1 MKKELFWPLGLM
13 ITISGT
19 ILFFLLWLIPFS
31 ATKMD
36 SLVSDTY
43 YQEGVEYQ
51 KIIDRLDRTVS
62 NNKSIQIT
70 RNNNTIELQVNP
82 ERFEK
87 IKGTLFLKRPND
99 NAMDKT
105 VPLSFSSDGSQYIPV
120 VTGVW
125 NLSVI
130 WEENHIS
137 YQQNEKLIISRM

>member
-137 YQQNEKLIISRM
+137 YQQNEKLIVSRM